1 MKKIIEFLLKIKAT
15 KVTIA
20 IMSSII
26 QWISPSL
33 WKKIEAHFYNPYDFD
48 ERNIEYSKWIFTK
61 VVDFCKKYN
70 FPIEGK
76 DFLELGPGGFLGTG
90 AFLKRAG
97 VASYSVID
105 SVNHFEKLDA
115 KTIRYYQ
122 TIDPSFLNG
131 DMFNNEFVHI
141 LKYTEQGIQCAD
153 ESVDVVFSN
162 AVYEHVSNPA
172 ESIQDLA
179 RITRK
184 GGIGI
189 HQIDYRDHIFDQKS
203 LFFLTVPKFLFDL
216 LFKNCGGWTN
226 LKRHSFFR
234 ETFIQNGF
242 EILEEI
248 PQSEYTSQHVVKY
261 RKKLSISLEDAS
273 TSSACFVVRK
283 K

>member
-1 MKKIIEFLLKIKAT
+1 MKKIIEFFLKIKAT
-15 KVTIA
+15 KVMIA
-20 IMSSII
+20 IVSSII
-26 QWISPSL
+26 QWVSPSL
-33 WKKIEAHFYNPYDFD
+33 WKKIETHFYNPYDFD
-48 ERNIEYSKWIFTK
+48 ERNIEYSKWIFTR
-61 VVDFCKKYN
+61 VADFCKKYN

-90 AFLKRAG
+90 AFLKKAEA
-97 VASYSVID
+97 ASYSVVD

-115 KTIRYYQ
+115 KTMKYYQ
-122 TIDPSFLNG
+122 TIDPSFLKG
-131 DMFNNEFVHI
+131 DTFNDTFVRI
-141 LKYTEQGIQCAD
+141 LKYNKQGIQCTN
-153 ESVDVVFSN
+153 ESIDVVFSN
-162 AVYEHVSNPA
+162 AVYEHISNPA

-179 RITRK
+179 RITRR

-234 ETFIQNGF
+234 EAFIKNGF

-248 PQSEYTSQHVVKY
+248 PESEYSGEHIVKY
-261 RKKLSISLEDAS
+261 WKKLPLSKEDISI
-273 TSSACFVVRK
+273 SSACFVVRK

>member
-15 KVTIA
+15 KVMIA
-20 IMSSII
+20 IVSSII
-26 QWISPSL
+26 QGVSPSL
-33 WKKIEAHFYNPYDFD
+33 WKKIETHFYNPYDFD
-48 ERNIEYSKWIFTK
+48 ERNIEYSKGIFTR
-61 VVDFCKKYN
+61 VADFCKKYD
-70 FPIEGK
+70 FPIDEK

-90 AFLKRAG
+90 AFLKKAG
-97 VASYSVID
+97 AASYSVVD

-115 KTIRYYQ
+115 KTIGYYQ
-122 TIDPSFLNG
+122 TIDPSFLNR
-131 DMFNNEFVHI
+131 DTFNDTFVHI
-141 LKYTEQGIQCAD
+141 LKYNEQGIQCTN
-153 ESVDVVFSN
+153 ESIDVVFSN

-234 ETFIQNGF
+234 EAFIKNGF

-248 PQSEYTSQHVVKY
+248 PQSEYSREHIAKY
-261 RKKLSISLEDAS
+261 REKLSLSLEDLS
-273 TSSACFVVRK
+273 TSSGCFVVRK

>member
-1 MKKIIEFLLKIKAT
+1 MKKVIEFLLKIKAT

-20 IMSSII
+20 IVSSII
-26 QWISPSL
+26 QGRSPSL
-33 WKKIEAHFYNPYDFD
+33 WKKIETHFYNPYDFD
-48 ERNIEYSKWIFTK
+48 EKNIEYSKWIF
-61 VVDFCKKYN
+61 VRVADFCKRYD
-70 FPIEGK
+70 FSIEGK

-90 AFLKRAG
+90 AFLKKAG
-97 VASYSVID
+97 ALSYSVVD

-115 KTIRYYQ
+115 KTIGYYQ
-122 TIDPSFLNG
+122 AIDPSFLNG
-131 DMFNNEFVHI
+131 NVFDDTFVRV
-141 LKYTEQGIQCAD
+141 LTYTEQGIQCAD

-234 ETFIQNGF
+234 EAFIQSGF

-248 PQSEYTSQHVVKY
+248 PQSEYSAEHIAKY
-261 RKKLSISLEDAS
+261 GKKLSLSLEDVS